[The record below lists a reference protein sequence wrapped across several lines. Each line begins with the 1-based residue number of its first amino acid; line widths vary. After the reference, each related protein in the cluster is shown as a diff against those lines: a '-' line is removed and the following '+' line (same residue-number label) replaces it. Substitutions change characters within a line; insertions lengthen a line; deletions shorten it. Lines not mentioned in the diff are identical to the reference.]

1 MLDYSGV
8 FKEGYRLDAGALLGL
23 SWALIQETFQNQT
36 KHDEGGCPFF
46 FIASGALFRK
56 MVPER

>member
-1 MLDYSGV
+1 VASSKKDIDLTQEHSG
-8 FKEGYRLDAGALLGL
+8 GL

-36 KHDEGGCPFF
+36 KNDEGGCPFF